1 MEEILLSAGMGI
13 LGAITKEIIVDN
25 KLVLP
30 KNVNGELCLGF
41 LGGIIIGGLAGYA
54 VDGNPI
60 TAFLGGYSG
69 KSIIEALV
77 TKNGI
82 AKVLGSTGEPANTAT
97 TGEDVA
103 TMIRRIATEEKV
115 DPELAFR
122 VAKCESN
129 LNPKAIGTNTDGSRD
144 RGLYQINDKWHP
156 DVTDD
161 QAFDAEFS
169 IRFFCKAIRE
179 GHLSWWDASKSCWN
193 T

>member
-1 MEEILLSAGMGI
+1 MGI

-77 TKNGI
+77 TKNGA
-82 AKVLGSTGEPANTAT
+82 AKAAEKIGEPAVTAP

-103 TMIRRIATEEKV
+103 TMIKRIANREGV
-115 DPELAFR
+115 DPELAYR

-129 LNPKAIGTNTDGSRD
+129 LDPKAVGTNTDGSRD

-156 DVTDD
+156 DVSDA

-169 IRFFCKAIRE
+169 INFFCKSIRE